1 MAYEV
6 PSSCFA
12 VQLLKAVDCDLDVT
26 IEEAIRTAELYDDP
40 STSVGSKSS
49 ESAAPGVCGTS
60 GTSGAPG
67 VSGVTGATWAT
78 GASVVPVVSKE
89 EIREAVLFLLLQSNV
104 CGYGDLGW
112 LEEAFNHLS
121 LELVLRLMLTYG
133 SVYLN
138 DEGSSWEPDRYI
150 APEDGTAPAETGCL
164 EASRLNERLRAF
176 LCQRPTP
183 GRDEIRRFLEE
194 DWR

>member
-12 VQLLKAVDCDLDVT
+12 AQLLKAVDCDLAVT
-26 IEEAIRTAELYDDP
+26 IEEAIRRAESYDDR
-40 STSVGSKSS
+40 STGVCS
-49 ESAAPGVCGTS
+49 ESDVCGAA
-60 GTSGAPG
+60 GVSGASG
-67 VSGVTGATWAT
+67 ISGESRVSGVTGATWAT
-78 GASVVPVVSKE
+78 AASVVPVVSKE

-112 LEEAFNHLS
+112 FEEAFNHLS
-121 LELVLRLMLTYG
+121 LELVLRLMLSYG

-138 DEGSSWEPDRYI
+138 DEGSSWEPDRCVS
-150 APEDGTAPAETGCL
+150 PGDGSAPAETGRL
-164 EASRLNERLRAF
+164 EASHLNKRLRAF
-176 LCQRPTP
+176 LCRRPTP
-183 GRDEIRRFLEE
+183 GRDEILRFLEE